1 MTSDELSSQHREA
14 REPLYT
20 TDVHAFLAQDITLV
34 VEAASQ
40 AVCREIA
47 PQVLVLVAGKDLMP
61 MSVGAFADESFLQ
74 QMRDLA
80 REHGRC
86 VYLPSGAIGGLDA
99 LSAGAID
106 ELDEV
111 VLTTTKPPHALERAS
126 MEQDVDL
133 TTITEP
139 TCIYDG
145 PAIEA
150 VPFPKNV
157 SVAAA
162 LSLAGGD
169 EHGCESWP
177 IQATGITTAWRLAS
191 SRGVHDRATSARR
204 PTTRVPVIWLC
215 ERHQNVEESER
226 ADTVWRLTRS
236 GGNLRT
242 IGPGWCSQRR
252 FCAAGVR
259 RPTVS
264 AGLWL
269 RSIYWH

>member
-1 MTSDELSSQHREA
+1 MAAQMGWRGTLESWTEMTSDELSSQHREA

-150 VPFPKNV
+150 VRLFPKNV
-157 SVAAA
+157 NVAAA
-162 LSLAGGD
+162 LSLAGAGVERTRVRIVAD
-169 EHGCESWP
+169 PE
-177 IQATGITTAWRLAS
+177 ATGNSHRVEARGRLGAFTIELHLHPS
-191 SRGVHDRATSARR
+191 PDNPRTSYLAVLSAIR
-204 PTTRVPVIWLC
+204 TLK
-215 ERHQNVEESER
+215 NLSEPIR
-226 ADTVWRLTRS
+226 F
-236 GGNLRT
+236 GG
-242 IGPGWCSQRR
+242 
-252 FCAAGVR
+252 
-259 RPTVS
+259 
-264 AGLWL
+264 
-269 RSIYWH
+269 